1 MATTTV
7 TSSTADNIEID
18 IYDDNDCGP
27 VTSIELPT
35 VEEVLQLSQAFI
47 ALLRDPVTLAEY
59 ESDPVAFVRKY
70 TPQ

>member
-7 TSSTADNIEID
+7 TSSTADKIEID
-18 IYDDNDCGP
+18 IYDDNDCG
-27 VTSIELPT
+27 TGASIELPT
-35 VEEVLQLSQAFI
+35 VDEVLQMSTALI

-59 ESDPVAFVRKY
+59 EIDRAAFVQKY

>member
-18 IYDDNDCGP
+18 IYDDDDSTGA
-27 VTSIELPT
+27 SIELPT

-47 ALLRDPVTLAEY
+47 ALLRDPVTLAKY
-59 ESDPVAFVRKY
+59 ESDPAAFVRK
-70 TPQ
+70 

>member
-18 IYDDNDCGP
+18 IYDDDSTGA
-27 VTSIELPT
+27 SIELPT

-47 ALLRDPVTLAEY
+47 ALLRDPVTLAKY
-59 ESDPVAFVRKY
+59 ESDPAAFVRKY